1 MSYAA
6 VQSPLAGQPERR
18 HPEGFTWVELRDRLN
33 LPYDRACPTWV
44 KRMETEIGLVRAKG
58 AGRAYVWRVA

>member
-1 MSYAA
+1 MRYIEFRESIKKE
-6 VQSPLAGQPERR
+6 LRR

-58 AGRAYVWRVA
+58 VGRAYVWRVA